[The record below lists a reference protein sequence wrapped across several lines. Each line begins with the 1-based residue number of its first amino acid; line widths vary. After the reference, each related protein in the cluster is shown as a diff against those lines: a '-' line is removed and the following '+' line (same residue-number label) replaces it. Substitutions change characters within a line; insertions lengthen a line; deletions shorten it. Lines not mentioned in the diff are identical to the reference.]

1 MRVTNIDTL
10 SAYFDRLITEN
21 IKLYF
26 FNKDN
31 LMDKVEHQK
40 GIIEEIKKKISELF
54 LECIEKNSYIYVEEK
69 RTYSIDDIVET
80 LEELIYSDIITGE
93 GDRDN
98 LTEATSDNPSLSK
111 FMTNHKKIRKANETR
126 ALSKN
131 LLDKIDDTQK
141 LIYAS
146 SLAIFGSSDKIVTEQ
161 DPFAKA
167 TNMYDY
173 SLAAR
178 EHLVDIYHKNT
189 IGLRFGSVSG
199 FSKNYRGENLVN
211 SITYNALM
219 YNKITISNPNL
230 MRALLGLNDL
240 CKAILYIINSDING
254 NKVYNLSSIN
264 KSILE
269 FGEVIQKFTGAELI
283 INDSLKTGY
292 SFQSSSDL
300 FINEFGFTFNDSVE
314 SIFSE
319 IKDNLS
325 NIKFNVK
332 RIETPYYV

>member
-1 MRVTNIDTL
+1 MEKKVLIIGSDGYIGSSLYDYLL
-10 SAYFDRLITEN
+10 SNDIETDGVDIGWFGIVNEKT
-21 IKLYF
+21 
-26 FNKDN
+26 
-31 LMDKVEHQK
+31 KV
-40 GIIEEIKKKISELF
+40 
-54 LECIEKNSYIYVEEK
+54 CDYN
-69 RTYSIDDIVET
+69 
-80 LEELIYSDIITGE
+80 
-93 GDRDN
+93 
-98 LTEATSDNPSLSK
+98 SLSK
-111 FMTNHKKIRKANETR
+111 EYINSYSHIVLLAGHSSVSMCINNDISCHQNNVNNF
-126 ALSKN
+126 LN

-161 DPFAKA
+161 DPLAKA

-189 IGLRFGSVSG
+189 FGLRFGSVSG

-332 RIETPYYV
+332 RVETPYYV

>member
-1 MRVTNIDTL
+1 
-10 SAYFDRLITEN
+10 
-21 IKLYF
+21 
-26 FNKDN
+26 
-31 LMDKVEHQK
+31 MDKKVLIIGSDGYIGSRLYDYLLSNDIETD
-40 GIIEEIKKKISELF
+40 GIDIGWFGIVN
-54 LECIEKNSYIYVEEK
+54 EKTKVCDYN
-69 RTYSIDDIVET
+69 
-80 LEELIYSDIITGE
+80 
-93 GDRDN
+93 
-98 LTEATSDNPSLSK
+98 SLSK
-111 FMTNHKKIRKANETR
+111 EYINSYSHIVLLAGHSSVSMCINNDISCHQNNVNNF
-126 ALSKN
+126 LN

-178 EHLVDIYHKNT
+178 EHLVDIYNKNT

-211 SITYNALM
+211 SITNNALTN
-219 YNKITISNPNL
+219 NKIIISNPNL

-240 CKAILYIINSDING
+240 CKAILYLINSNITG

-269 FGEVIQKFTGAELI
+269 FGQIIQNFTGAELI

-292 SFQSSSDL
+292 SFQSSSNL
-300 FINEFGFTFNDSVE
+300 FTEDFGFTFDDTVE
-314 SIFSE
+314 SIFNE

-325 NIKFNVK
+325 NIKFNNK
-332 RIETPYYV
+332 RTEMSYYV